1 MSKKHLNTNKQF
13 MIGNGLLAFGVII
26 IVVLFTY
33 LSFKGSKKNE
43 EEISYPEIYTL
54 NFNKGFLG
62 DSLSVFLNDSLLIQK
77 RISQEPFIYSFNRFE
92 KENTLLIIDHRT
104 DNLTLT
110 ELDNKGGNYTF
121 DKDDNEIKT
130 TYN

>member
-43 EEISYPEIYTL
+43 EKLNIQKFTL

-77 RISQEPFIYSFNRFE
+77 RISQEPFICSFNRFE
-92 KENTLLIIDHRT
+92 KKKTL
-104 DNLTLT
+104 
-110 ELDNKGGNYTF
+110 Y
-121 DKDDNEIKT
+121 
-130 TYN
+130 